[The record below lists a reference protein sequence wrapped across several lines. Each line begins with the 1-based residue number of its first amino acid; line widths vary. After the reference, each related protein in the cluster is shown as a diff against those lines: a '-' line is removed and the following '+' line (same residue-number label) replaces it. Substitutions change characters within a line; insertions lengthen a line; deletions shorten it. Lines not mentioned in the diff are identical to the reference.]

1 MRTSQG
7 VERGNRKTVAAKKFF
22 LRLNTQMFE
31 NCFHFFFLFRTLKTV
46 PRTSR
51 LGLKKYFFLRWK
63 YYLMCCS
70 IRFWLN
76 MQRCEQK
83 GNSCRSVVKIKGS
96 VFAGFLAAAPRL
108 LFRSIYFLRVSA
120 SMKRIVKEKLTNM
133 KKLKII
139 KKIKN

>member
-7 VERGNRKTVAAKKFF
+7 VKGGNRNFVAPKKFF
-22 LRLNTQMFE
+22 LHLNAQMFE
-31 NCFHFFFLFRTLKTV
+31 NCFDFFLLFYTLKTV

-51 LGLKKYFFLRWK
+51 LRIKKYFFLRWK

-70 IRFWLN
+70 IQFWLN

-108 LFRSIYFLRVSA
+108 LFRSIYFLRVSV
-120 SMKRIVKEKLTNM
+120 SRKRTVKREMNWQTW
-133 KKLKII
+133 
-139 KKIKN
+139 KNWKS